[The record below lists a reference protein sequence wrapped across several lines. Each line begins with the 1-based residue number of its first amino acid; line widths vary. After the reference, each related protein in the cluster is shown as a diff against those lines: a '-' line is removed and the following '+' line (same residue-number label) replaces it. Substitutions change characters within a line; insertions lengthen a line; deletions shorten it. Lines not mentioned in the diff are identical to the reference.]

1 MADRYAHGFRSAI
14 AAGKRLLH
22 EMADDLDH
30 RTSEESFAGK
40 PPSMAVQKLRLAAQR
55 VGAIQPPGRTA
66 ASGVP
71 ITRQMPAPKKN

>member
-1 MADRYAHGFRSAI
+1 MSDTYARGFRSAA

-22 EMADDLDH
+22 DMADQLDR
-30 RTSEESFAGK
+30 RTTEESFAGK

-55 VGAIQPPGRTA
+55 VGALQPPGRSS

-71 ITRQMPAPKKN
+71 ITKGISNVER